1 MKTNATDKHVGT
13 RVRMRRRT
21 IGMSR
26 EKLGDALGLTYHQV
40 QKYETGKSVITA
52 GRLHEIATILGVPV
66 TFFFE
71 GAPHGSDTTGELPSY
86 VSEFL
91 TTSEGLALTQALMK
105 VSDAKSGDPL

>member
-40 QKYETGKSVITA
+40 QKYELARALSPRAACNCKHPRGA
-52 GRLHEIATILGVPV
+52 GDLLFRGRAAGI
-66 TFFFE
+66 
-71 GAPHGSDTTGELPSY
+71 
-86 VSEFL
+86 
-91 TTSEGLALTQALMK
+91 
-105 VSDAKSGDPL
+105 

>member
-1 MKTNATDKHVGT
+1 M
-13 RVRMRRRT
+13 
-21 IGMSR
+21 
-26 EKLGDALGLTYHQV
+26 L
-40 QKYETGKSVITA
+40 KYETAKSVITA
-52 GRLHEIATILGVPV
+52 GRLHEISKHPRVPV

-105 VSDAKSGDPL
+105 VSDAKKRRSVVNLVEKLADGATEK